1 MGGFNGEAALDGKV
15 ADLLALGFDVGA
27 AIGDTVFSDAGA
39 YRTYEYA
46 LVCADET
53 HGAHEVNGLILDHY
67 LNVLGGPEGSWG
79 FPLSDEYADGE
90 DGRSSDFEGG
100 TLFWTAEYGVL
111 EIYAG
116 PAEQATPDVDWTAAS
131 GATRLAYA
139 VRTLVDRY
147 GYPVN
152 GACGIVGN
160 LWAESGV
167 LPSRIEGS
175 TSTSPLKAKDFQG
188 NVVQFEPQDVMD
200 RDPGAGKGPRLP
212 GVGLAQWTSSAR
224 RAKLFSY
231 AYDGVVLGAD
241 VLFSMDAQLDY
252 LASELRN
259 SYPGV
264 NGTVSAAD
272 VTLEDAADDI
282 VYRFEV
288 PGAILSGG
296 AKLPRGDAK
305 VQAVFNERRSYGVRA
320 LQAYQSV

>member
-1 MGGFNGEAALDGKV
+1 MGDFDGAALLDGKV

-27 AIGDTVFSDAGA
+27 ATGDVVFAGA
-39 YRTYEYA
+39 GVYRQHEYA
-46 LVCADET
+46 LVCAHEV

-67 LNVLGGPEGSWG
+67 VNVLGGPEGGWG
-79 FPLSDEYADGE
+79 FPQSDEYADGE

-111 EIYAG
+111 EIYAS
-116 PAEQATPDVDWTAAS
+116 PAEQTAPDVDWTTTS
-131 GATRLAYA
+131 GASRLAYA

-152 GACGIVGN
+152 GAAGIVGN

-175 TSTSPLKAKDFQG
+175 ASTSPLRAKDFDG
-188 NVVQFEPQDVMD
+188 NVVDFEAQDVMD
-200 RDPGAGKGPRLP
+200 RDPDARSGPRLP

-224 RAKLFSY
+224 RARLFSY
-231 AYDGVVLGAD
+231 EYDGVVLGAA

-264 NGTVSAAD
+264 NATVAAAD
-272 VTLEDAADDI
+272 VTLEAATDDI

-296 AKLPRGDAK
+296 AKLPREDAR
-305 VQAVFNERRSYGVRA
+305 VQAVFNERRSYAVRA